1 MVVQSQ
7 KCLALLW
14 NTVKQ
19 QFDFRVAFLSI
30 HRDGQ
35 CGYPPGRL
43 APDPDIVER
52 EERSLSSV

>member
-1 MVVQSQ
+1 VQSQ

-30 HRDGQ
+30 HRDEQ